1 MMERKLYGPMGYN
14 MMYPFAVGDLR
25 DSAVILSN
33 YMENSGGGKI
43 PWMDLK
49 YLFGEIMYGGHIV
62 NDFDRLTCK
71 VYLDFFM
78 KDELLD
84 ETEMYPYSEEE
95 KGVSFMCPAPTSYD
109 NYLKHINAT
118 LTSDTPVAFGL
129 HPNAEIDFRT
139 TQSEGMFKTLVELQP
154 RSAGDDEG
162 GGMSPTEVA
171 AAKLDDIMERFGEKK
186 FDIDDLDASLDEKGP
201 FQNSFLQEMEVM
213 NRLLA
218 EIVRSLK
225 ELTLGF
231 KGELSMSDAMEA
243 VCDAL
248 FMDEVPP
255 KWGKISWASMKAL
268 SGWLTN
274 FTARLGQLEEW
285 AGNPTEIPKCT
296 WLSYLINPQSFL
308 TSVNQVAA
316 QKNQWELDKLV
327 TFTDVTKWETH
338 DKVDSVSR
346 DGAYVCGF
354 NMQGARWDTGASTI
368 DRSKPKEMF
377 FGMPV
382 LSIRGLSAEKADF
395 GNMYMC
401 PVYKTEFRGPTFV
414 FCANLK
420 TKSAAGRWT
429 LAGVALIMELTA

>member
-1 MMERKLYGPMGYN
+1 MG
-14 MMYPFAVGDLR
+14 
-25 DSAVILSN
+25 
-33 YMENSGGGKI
+33 
-43 PWMDLK
+43 
-49 YLFGEIMYGGHIV
+49 
-62 NDFDRLTCK
+62 

-231 KGELSMSDAMEA
+231 KGELS
-243 VCDAL
+243 
-248 FMDEVPP
+248 P

-316 QKNQWELDKLV
+316 
-327 TFTDVTKWETH
+327 
-338 DKVDSVSR
+338 
-346 DGAYVCGF
+346 
-354 NMQGARWDTGASTI
+354 
-368 DRSKPKEMF
+368 
-377 FGMPV
+377 
-382 LSIRGLSAEKADF
+382 
-395 GNMYMC
+395 
-401 PVYKTEFRGPTFV
+401 
-414 FCANLK
+414 
-420 TKSAAGRWT
+420 
-429 LAGVALIMELTA
+429 

>member
-1 MMERKLYGPMGYN
+1 
-14 MMYPFAVGDLR
+14 
-25 DSAVILSN
+25 
-33 YMENSGGGKI
+33 MENSGGQDPLDGPQI
-43 PWMDLK
+43 S
-49 YLFGEIMYGGHIV
+49 FGRDHVGGHIV

-95 KGVSFMCPAPTSYD
+95 KGVSFMCPTPTSYD

-118 LTSDTPVAFGL
+118 LDLGHARGVRLTSERGDRFPNDPV
-129 HPNAEIDFRT
+129 
-139 TQSEGMFKTLVELQP
+139 EGMFKTLVELQP

-255 KWGKISWASMKAL
+255 KWSKISWASMKAL
-268 SGWLTN
+268 SGWLAN
-274 FTARLGQLEEW
+274 FHG
-285 AGNPTEIPKCT
+285 
-296 WLSYLINPQSFL
+296 
-308 TSVNQVAA
+308 
-316 QKNQWELDKLV
+316 
-327 TFTDVTKWETH
+327 
-338 DKVDSVSR
+338 
-346 DGAYVCGF
+346 
-354 NMQGARWDTGASTI
+354 
-368 DRSKPKEMF
+368 
-377 FGMPV
+377 
-382 LSIRGLSAEKADF
+382 
-395 GNMYMC
+395 
-401 PVYKTEFRGPTFV
+401 KT
-414 FCANLK
+414 
-420 TKSAAGRWT
+420 
-429 LAGVALIMELTA
+429 

>member
-1 MMERKLYGPMGYN
+1 
-14 MMYPFAVGDLR
+14 
-25 DSAVILSN
+25 
-33 YMENSGGGKI
+33 
-43 PWMDLK
+43 
-49 YLFGEIMYGGHIV
+49 
-62 NDFDRLTCK
+62 
-71 VYLDFFM
+71 
-78 KDELLD
+78 
-84 ETEMYPYSEEE
+84 
-95 KGVSFMCPAPTSYD
+95 
-109 NYLKHINAT
+109 
-118 LTSDTPVAFGL
+118 
-129 HPNAEIDFRT
+129 
-139 TQSEGMFKTLVELQP
+139 
-154 RSAGDDEG
+154 
-162 GGMSPTEVA
+162 MSPTEVA

-255 KWGKISWASMKAL
+255 KWSKISWASMKAL
-268 SGWLTN
+268 SGWLAN

-327 TFTDVTKWETH
+327 TFTDVTKWEDH
-338 DKVDSVSR
+338 SKVDSVSR

>member
-1 MMERKLYGPMGYN
+1 
-14 MMYPFAVGDLR
+14 
-25 DSAVILSN
+25 
-33 YMENSGGGKI
+33 
-43 PWMDLK
+43 
-49 YLFGEIMYGGHIV
+49 
-62 NDFDRLTCK
+62 
-71 VYLDFFM
+71 
-78 KDELLD
+78 
-84 ETEMYPYSEEE
+84 
-95 KGVSFMCPAPTSYD
+95 MCPAPTSYD

-255 KWGKISWASMKAL
+255 KWSKISWASMKAL
-268 SGWLTN
+268 SGWLAN

-285 AGNPTEIPKCT
+285 AGNPTEIPSV
-296 WLSYLINPQSFL
+296 LGYL
-308 TSVNQVAA
+308 TS
-316 QKNQWELDKLV
+316 L
-327 TFTDVTKWETH
+327 
-338 DKVDSVSR
+338 
-346 DGAYVCGF
+346 
-354 NMQGARWDTGASTI
+354 I
-368 DRSKPKEMF
+368 RSHF
-377 FGMPV
+377 
-382 LSIRGLSAEKADF
+382 
-395 GNMYMC
+395 
-401 PVYKTEFRGPTFV
+401 
-414 FCANLK
+414 
-420 TKSAAGRWT
+420 
-429 LAGVALIMELTA
+429 